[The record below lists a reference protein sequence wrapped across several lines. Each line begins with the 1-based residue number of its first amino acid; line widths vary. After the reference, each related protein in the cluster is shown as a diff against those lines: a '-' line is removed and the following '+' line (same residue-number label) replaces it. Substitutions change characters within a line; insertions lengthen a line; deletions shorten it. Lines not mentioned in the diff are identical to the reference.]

1 MIKPS
6 TKIYMGITGVALIG
20 LGIVCLCYPGATV
33 LSISWLI
40 GLLTLIS
47 GVSTIFLWAG
57 ARSSRS
63 QGGAILLSGILEVI
77 FGLIFINHN
86 LVLASVL
93 PIVFAIW
100 LLVEGISIS
109 IRSADY
115 KAVGF
120 RFWWVLCILGIGAA
134 VLGFLCLREPLMVGG
149 TTISIIAGISIILL
163 GTIDLLALFGIK
175 KFEKARWGWINDTGI
190 DEQ

>member
-1 MIKPS
+1 M
-6 TKIYMGITGVALIG
+6 
-20 LGIVCLCYPGATV
+20 
-33 LSISWLI
+33 
-40 GLLTLIS
+40 
-47 GVSTIFLWAG
+47 
-57 ARSSRS
+57 
-63 QGGAILLSGILEVI
+63 
-77 FGLIFINHN
+77 
-86 LVLASVL
+86 
-93 PIVFAIW
+93 
-100 LLVEGISIS
+100 EGISIA

-120 RFWWVLCILGIGAA
+120 SFWWVLCILGIGAA